1 MHKDPSTEPAAGL
14 DKEAAAASKDAGPVS
29 EPKPETAPTV
39 KPAERSRRQKTPS
52 RGILTGVL
60 SAVAIVAAA
69 GAVVTAAAVT
79 PTVVGARPLEA
90 ALAAVPAGAT
100 QGVCASPARLLE
112 GSSDG
117 TDPQF
122 SPESA
127 TAESA
132 VDAVVISAPG
142 AGLPGA
148 RLAALNGSGSTDIKK
163 GPDAEAPAA
172 AAVSAGVLAGRAV
185 SGISVLD
192 AGAVDNNRA
201 SAAALL
207 RYSATDGDLRGTAAA
222 NCQQPANDLWL
233 IGANTALGRTAVLTL
248 TNASSNAATVN
259 LELFGAEGQIQA
271 PGSRGLLVAPGTS
284 RSIVLAG
291 LAPNEKSL
299 SVHVRSAGGP
309 VAAVIQQSVLRGLQP
324 GGVDYI
330 SPGAGQG
337 VRQVM
342 TGVDIQDPAGIASMT
357 AKNGFSDAGPV
368 LYLTVPG
375 PTDAV
380 VEVKLFGRDGQKPL
394 PAGGVVTAKA
404 GSVTEVPLAGVPA
417 GQYTVSASS
426 DVSFVASS
434 RVTRGTNPDEPS
446 DVSWSPSSPRLGSQH
461 LVPVPSKGDRFLV
474 VGALDSRAAVTYTP
488 VTADGRIHEAG
499 TADIA
504 GGTTASIAVPKEVAG
519 SAVTAYIVSAA
530 GDAAYGALVLQDGS
544 GISTVALTAGAEGQE
559 RVPVRLGY

>member
-1 MHKDPSTEPAAGL
+1 MHKDPSTEPAAGP
-14 DKEAAAASKDAGPVS
+14 DTEPGPASKNAGPAS

-39 KPAERSRRQKTPS
+39 KPAERSRRQKKPS

-69 GAVVTAAAVT
+69 GTVVTAAAVA
-79 PTVVGARPLEA
+79 PAVVGARPLEA

-132 VDAVVISAPG
+132 VDAVVVSAPG
-142 AGLPGA
+142 ANLPPAG
-148 RLAALNGSGSTDIKK
+148 LAALDGSGKTDIKK
-163 GPDAEAPAA
+163 GPAAEAPAA
-172 AAVSAGVLAGRAV
+172 AAVSVGVLADRAV
-185 SGISVLD
+185 SGINVLD

-233 IGANTALGRTAVLTL
+233 VGANTALGRTAILTL

-259 LELFGAEGQIQA
+259 LELFGADGQIQA
-271 PGSRGLLVAPGTS
+271 PGSRGLLVAPGAS

-337 VRQVM
+337 VRQVV
-342 TGVDIQDPAGIASMT
+342 TGVDIQDPAGIATMT
-357 AKNGFSDAGPV
+357 AKQGFSDAGPV

-380 VEVKLFGRDGQKPL
+380 IEVKLFGRDGQKAL

-488 VTADGRIHEAG
+488 VTADGRIQEAA

>member
-29 EPKPETAPTV
+29 ELKPETAPTV

-132 VDAVVISAPG
+132 VDAVVVSAPG

-357 AKNGFSDAGPV
+357 AKKGFSDAGPV

-380 VEVKLFGRDGQKPL
+380 VEVKLFGRDGQKAL

-434 RVTRGTNPDEPS
+434 RVTRGTSPDEPS